1 MKVDAH
7 QHFWRYRAEDHAWI
21 GADMTALRQDCL
33 PQDLLPL
40 LRACG
45 FDRCVAVQARGSE
58 IETQFLLH
66 LAEQHDCIAAVVGWV
81 DLRAV
86 DLPARLER
94 WGMAPKLA
102 GFRHLVQDEPDV
114 ATLLADPRFLRGV
127 ARVQEQSRVYEILVH
142 ARQLAPVPEFCA
154 TSDRYW
160 LVLDHLGKPAIR
172 DRDLR
177 TWRTRVLPLA
187 DMQHVVCKIS
197 GLVTEAMNAYG
208 EIEPAAIA
216 PYLDTA
222 LEIFG
227 SHRLMFGSDWPVC
240 LLAASYPQVVE
251 IVERWAE
258 RLSVD
263 ERDAI
268 WGETARRIYGL
279 Q

>member
-1 MKVDAH
+1 MPV
-7 QHFWRYRAEDHAWI
+7 
-21 GADMTALRQDCL
+21 LRQDWL

-40 LRACG
+40 LHAYG
-45 FDRCVAVQARGSE
+45 FDHCVAVQSRGSE
-58 IETQFLLH
+58 TETQFLLH
-66 LAEQHDCIAAVVGWV
+66 LAEQHEYIAAVVGWV
-81 DLRAV
+81 DLRAA
-86 DLPARLER
+86 DLPARLEH
-94 WGMAPKLA
+94 WGAAPKLA
-102 GFRHLVQDEPDV
+102 GFRHQVQDEPDV

-127 ARVQEQSRVYEILVH
+127 AHVQQQSRVYEILVH
-142 ARQLAPVPEFCA
+142 ARQLAAVPEFCA

-172 DRDLR
+172 DHDLR
-177 TWRTRVLPLA
+177 TWRARVLPLA

-227 SHRLMFGSDWPVC
+227 SQRLMFGSDWPVC
-240 LLAASYPQVVE
+240 LLAAPYPQVLE
-251 IVERWAE
+251 IVARWAE
-258 RLSVD
+258 RLSVG

-279 Q
+279 H